1 MKHIQK
7 RSRETKERI
16 LAAAKKLFRQEGYGK
31 VSTERIATEAN
42 VAKGSVFAHFGDK
55 TNLLAAIGSQ
65 EISQLLKASQETV
78 PENTNVP
85 LIDRMMQF
93 YQPWLKFFLEN
104 PDFTRLYFSQ
114 SGLSRGP
121 WTETFV
127 QTCFEQENLIIS
139 IIEEAEFSPN
149 NSAHTAKFYGRGA
162 QAFFFQVVGYRISGW
177 IDSDKEAEKILQN
190 YLAVWLQSPVNDVI
204 TTNPAP

>member
-16 LAAAKKLFRQEGYGK
+16 FNVAKKLFRDEGYEK
-31 VSTERIATEAN
+31 ISTERIAIDAN

-55 TNLLAAIGSQ
+55 INLLAAIGNQ
-65 EISQLLKASQETV
+65 EIRQLLKQSQVTML
-78 PENTNVP
+78 ENTELP

-93 YQPWLKFFLEN
+93 YRPWLKFFLES
-104 PDFTRLYFSQ
+104 PDFTRLYFNQ
-114 SGLSRGP
+114 SGLSHGP
-121 WTETFV
+121 WTETFD
-127 QTCFEQENLIIS
+127 QSCFEQENLIIS

-149 NSAHTAKFYGRGA
+149 NATHTAKFYGRGA

-177 IDSDKEAEKILQN
+177 IDSDKEAEKTLQN
-190 YLAVWLQSPVNDVI
+190 YLDVWLDRL
-204 TTNPAP
+204 